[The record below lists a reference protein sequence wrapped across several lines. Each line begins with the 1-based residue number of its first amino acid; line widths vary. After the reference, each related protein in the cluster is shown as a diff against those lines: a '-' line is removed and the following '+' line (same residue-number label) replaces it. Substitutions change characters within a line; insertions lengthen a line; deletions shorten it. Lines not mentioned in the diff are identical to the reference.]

1 MTDQDKAQ
9 LTPSEQHLAEEL
21 TRIANRQM
29 QVVDRLD
36 KIQERLAEGVVTAD
50 DLKMRVERIEGI
62 QKQPTELMQRILMPL
77 MIVNL
82 LAHHWQYRPYA
93 RRSYRTRQ
101 SHVSALNKGVL
112 L

>member
-82 LAHHWQYRPYA
+82 SLTTGNIALTLGVAIALVNHMLAH
-93 RRSYRTRQ
+93 
-101 SHVSALNKGVL
+101 
-112 L
+112 